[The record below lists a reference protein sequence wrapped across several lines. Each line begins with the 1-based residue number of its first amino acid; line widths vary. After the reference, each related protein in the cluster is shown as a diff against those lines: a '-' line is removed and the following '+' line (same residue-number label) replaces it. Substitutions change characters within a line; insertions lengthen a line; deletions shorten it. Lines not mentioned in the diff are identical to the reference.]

1 MLDSF
6 RKLMKGWFGK
16 ALVSVLLLPFAL
28 FGISSIFQV
37 DQNKK
42 VVVEVNGEGIS
53 ERDLLRAMAV
63 SKNELVERLGG
74 KISADS
80 ITNEM
85 VRPAALEKLINKEL
99 LEQFAKSNG
108 LDMPMSRVH
117 RMIAEIPAFQE
128 DGQFSQER
136 YNQIL
141 RRNGLVPEHFPD
153 EMKNDLISQQLN
165 NGILA
170 TVFATSDEVL
180 ALLKLNNQ
188 QRSFSFAE
196 LNLNDF
202 NNSIKVSEQQITE
215 YYKADPEQFRTEE
228 LVSIDY
234 VELKRSDFIEG
245 VEVTDE
251 ELQLRYKQEILDIEE
266 NRARVASHILIE
278 INDQRDDA
286 QALKLIESIHARI
299 LKGESFS
306 DLATQ
311 YSEDVSSAEQGGS
324 LGAAGKGAYVKEF
337 EESLFGLIE
346 GGVSKPVLTEF
357 GYHIIK
363 MDGFD
368 SDIPSFEALEIQLV
382 MEIKQE
388 KADVPYQEIYT
399 ELENIAYESSDL
411 AEAELLLT
419 GNIQTIK
426 PFARTGGQGLSAD
439 QAVVDAAFSEEVLK
453 EGRNSGIIDI
463 SDNHSIVLRLNKH
476 IDSTIKPLSEVR
488 AEIVASLTTEQAKQK
503 VQEVAEQSVSLL
515 KGGASSQAVSEKFGL
530 VWQDFD
536 KVVRNDSRI
545 PQAILKNIFE
555 QPKPQNGVAYF
566 DDFML
571 NSGNVV
577 VTILSDV
584 AVDDAASSSESDA
597 STDKTSD
604 TIANVDA
611 AQYQE
616 IEQILENQ
624 KANVSLQAFHSWLR
638 KEAEVK

>member
-42 VVVEVNGEGIS
+42 VVIEVNGEGIS

-99 LEQFAKSNG
+99 LEQFAEHNG
-108 LDMPMSRVH
+108 FDMPMSRVH

-136 YNQIL
+136 YNQVL

-153 EMKNDLISQQLN
+153 EMKNDLVSQQLN

-170 TVFATSDEVL
+170 TAFTTSGEVL

-188 QRSFSFAE
+188 QRSFSYAE

-202 NNSIKVSEQQITE
+202 NKSVDISDQQIVE
-215 YYKADPEQFRTEE
+215 YYKLDPEQFRTEE

-251 ELQLRYKQEILDIEE
+251 ELKLRYKQEILDIEE
-266 NRARVASHILIE
+266 NRARIASHILIE
-278 INDQRDDA
+278 INDQRDEE
-286 QALKLIESIHARI
+286 QALKLIESVQARL

-306 DLATQ
+306 ELAAQ
-311 YSEDVSSAEQGGS
+311 YSEDVGSAKQGGS

-337 EESLFGLIE
+337 EESLFNLTE
-346 GGVSKPVLTEF
+346 GSVSKPILTEF

-368 SDIPSFEALEIQLV
+368 SEIPSFDTLEIQLV

-411 AEAELLLT
+411 LEAELLLA

-426 PFARTGGQGLSAD
+426 AFARIGGEGLSAN
-439 QAVVDAAFSEEVLK
+439 QAVIDAAFSEEVLS
-453 EGRNSGIIDI
+453 EGRNSAVIDI
-463 SDNHSIVLRLNKH
+463 SDDHSIVLRLNRH

-488 AEIVASLTTEQAKQK
+488 AEIVASLMTEQAKQK
-503 VQEVAEQSVSLL
+503 VKDVAEESVSLL
-515 KGGASSQAVSEKFGL
+515 KDGASSQAISEKFGL

-536 KVVRNDSRI
+536 KVVRNDSRV
-545 PQAILKNIFE
+545 PRAILKNIFE

-566 DDFML
+566 DEFML
-571 NSGNVV
+571 SSGNVV

-584 AVDDAASSSESDA
+584 AVNDAVSSSEND
-597 STDKTSD
+597 
-604 TIANVDA
+604 V